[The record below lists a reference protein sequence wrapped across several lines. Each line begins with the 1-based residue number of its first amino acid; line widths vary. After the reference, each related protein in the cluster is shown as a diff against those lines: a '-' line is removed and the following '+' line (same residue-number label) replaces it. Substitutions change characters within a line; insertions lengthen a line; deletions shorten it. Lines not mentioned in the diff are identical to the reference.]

1 MPDILPPAPVDAPF
15 GAYNWVDW
23 YKKVR
28 DAINAA
34 ETIVWTAITGTP
46 TTLAGYG
53 ITDGQTK
60 LNNSAGL
67 AAALS
72 DETGTGLAVF
82 NNTPTLV
89 TPETDILT
97 FEKAAGN
104 GIKVDTTT
112 PTYPWHDML
121 GTIDVRGIGG
131 NDPAWAV
138 FRNGIRAY
146 QFGIN
151 DECWVVF
158 HLLHDYVPGTDI
170 YLHTHWAHNSAAVAS
185 GSVTWSFECTYAKG
199 HNQAAFPA
207 TVTTTVTQSASTTQY
222 QHMIAE
228 TVISTA
234 GGSAT
239 LLDSST
245 FETDGL
251 IMVRCSLTGNTMSA
265 ATDPFL
271 FLLDCHYQSTGIG
284 TKQKAPNFFV

>member
-1 MPDILPPAPVDAPF
+1 MADILPPAPVDAPF

-28 DAINAA
+28 DAINNATTLA
-34 ETIVWTAITGTP
+34 WTAITGTP
-46 TTLAGYG
+46 TTLSGYG
-53 ITDGQTK
+53 ITDAQTK
-60 LNNSAGL
+60 LTNSAGL

-82 NNTPTLV
+82 NTSPTLV
-89 TPETDILT
+89 TPQADILILD
-97 FEKAAGN
+97 KAASK
-104 GIKVDTTT
+104 GIKVDAAA
-112 PTYPWHDML
+112 PTYPWQDML
-121 GTIDVRGIGG
+121 GFIDVRGAGA
-131 NDPAWAV
+131 NDPAWSV

-146 QFGIN
+146 RFGNN

-170 YLHTHWAHNSAAVAS
+170 YLHTHWAHNSATVAS
-185 GSVTWSFECTYAKG
+185 GGVTWSFECMYAKG

-207 TVTTTVTQSASTTQY
+207 SVTTTVTQTASTTQY

-239 LLDSST
+239 LLNSSD
-245 FETDGL
+245 FETDGIVL
-251 IMVRCSLTGNTMSA
+251 VRCSLTGNTMST
-265 ATDPFL
+265 ATNPFL

>member
-15 GAYNWVDW
+15 ASYNWTDW

-34 ETIVWTAITGTP
+34 ASVSWSIVTGTP

-60 LNNSAGL
+60 LTNSAGL

-82 NNTPTLV
+82 NNTPTLI
-89 TPETDILT
+89 TPETNILT
-97 FEKAAGN
+97 FEKASGN

-121 GTIDVRGIGG
+121 GAIEIRGVGA
-131 NDPAWAV
+131 NDPAWSV

-146 QFGIN
+146 QFGSN
-151 DECWVVF
+151 DEVWVVF

-170 YLHTHWAHNSAAVAS
+170 YLHSHWAHNSAAVTT
-185 GSVTWSFECTYAKG
+185 GSVTWSYEITYAKG

-207 TVTTTVTQSASTTQY
+207 SKTTSVTQTASTTQY

-228 TVISTA
+228 TVISTP
-234 GGSAT
+234 GGSAS
-239 LLDSST
+239 LLDTNS
-245 FETDGL
+245 FETDGI
-251 IMVRCSLTGNTMSA
+251 IMVRCYLSANSMNA